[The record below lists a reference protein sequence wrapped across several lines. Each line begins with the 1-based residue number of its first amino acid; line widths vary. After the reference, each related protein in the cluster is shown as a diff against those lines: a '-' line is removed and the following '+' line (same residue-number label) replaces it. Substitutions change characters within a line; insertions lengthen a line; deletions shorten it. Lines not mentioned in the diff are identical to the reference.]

1 MIREACGRRFS
12 GCSLWSGATPQRV
25 ANGLTFA
32 FDTKRKAILLVADD
46 KSGVSEKLLP
56 HDDLG

>member
-1 MIREACGRRFS
+1 MIREVCGGRFS
-12 GCSLWSGATPQRV
+12 GCSLWSGATPRV

-32 FDTKRKAILLVADD
+32 FDTRRKTILLVTDD

-56 HDDLG
+56 RDDLG